1 MDRFEENLSV
11 GGALYRV
18 RRTDAAEEMS
28 LPGYLDMIKNRYYNK
43 QKEQDVCQQPSNNQ
57 QLNEQTQGSQKVSSP
72 STTDTQSQTQ
82 KPLASSILGA
92 QFVESLRLLEKTITS
107 LEDTLRYTPISTL
120 CLSVVPEQEREL
132 ASISYRLSCLNLA
145 IQHLQ
150 QIKAAKKSS

>member
-1 MDRFEENLSV
+1 MDRFKEDLAYISI
-11 GGALYRV
+11 RS
-18 RRTDAAEEMS
+18 TDTIEQINH
-28 LPGYLDMIKNRYYNK
+28 PNYLRMIKNRQYIV
-43 QKEQDVCQQPSNNQ
+43 KEQDVCQQPSSNQ
-57 QLNEQTQGSQKVSSP
+57 QLNEQMQGSQKVSSP

-82 KPLASSILGA
+82 KPLASSIPGA
-92 QFVESLRLLEKTITS
+92 QFVESLRLLEKIITS

-120 CLSVVPEQEREL
+120 CLSAVPEQEKEL